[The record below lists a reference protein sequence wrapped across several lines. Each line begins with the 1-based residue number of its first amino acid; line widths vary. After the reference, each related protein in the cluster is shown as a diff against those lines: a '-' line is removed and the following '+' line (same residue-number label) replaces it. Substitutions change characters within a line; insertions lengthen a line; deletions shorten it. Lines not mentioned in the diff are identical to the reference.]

1 MPTKT
6 EALREELTQLRG
18 DLKSLAAVVTEDPK
32 ERARKERAWKLLYGG
47 LAAVFT
53 IAGRRLTARLWWVLT
68 GRTPP
73 TKR

>member
-6 EALREELTQLRG
+6 EAIREELVQLKG
-18 DLKSLAAVVTEDPK
+18 DLKSLAVVVREDPS

-47 LAAVFT
+47 IAAGLTLASRRLAARV
-53 IAGRRLTARLWWVLT
+53 WWVLT

-73 TKR
+73 TRR